1 MFLDMDLENKNSPV
15 LVVDKTREDT
25 LNVVDTKWEDMLKAV
40 DRLECKQLFEEED
53 KVLVD
58 MLLNEVGTRD
68 METVFDKLLLVL
80 RMMEQST

>member
-1 MFLDMDLENKNSPV
+1 M

>member
-1 MFLDMDLENKNSPV
+1 MDLENKNSPV